1 MKQYHPGGSW
11 GIGEGQSERGDA
23 RPDSRGLEDH
33 QHAVGIKLQC
43 AGNLRSSVWL
53 EQRIGFQGG
62 EGAVE
67 R

>member
-1 MKQYHPGGSW
+1 MGSW
-11 GIGEGQSERGDA
+11 GIGEGQSERGGDT
-23 RPDSRGLEDH
+23 RPDSRGH
-33 QHAVGIKLQC
+33 KTVQC

-62 EGAVE
+62 QGAVE